1 MTKADLTR
9 LALELPVDERLDLAQ
24 TLWDS
29 ASPPEDFTLSQ
40 ELRDLLDAR
49 LLEAEANPD
58 TGVTWEEMKARLLRH
73 PFKDEPPPDP
83 EEIAASFREIEEAAA
98 RIPQEEH
105 ERFLAALDEVERE
118 SKEQARRQMGLPSS
132 GDYSRP
138 ERAKFE

>member
-58 TGVTWEEMKARLLRH
+58 TGVTWEEMKARLLRR
-73 PFKDEPPPDP
+73 PFKDEPPPHS

-118 SKEQARRQMGLPSS
+118 SKEQARRQLGLP
-132 GDYSRP
+132 
-138 ERAKFE
+138 